1 MGLTSLACSK
11 LSALFFYRRIFYL
24 GGRQSSFN
32 IVIII
37 TAVVVIL
44 WLVVFQ
50 FLTGFQCGTH
60 FSALWDGTYLEYC
73 VISFPFLYGLAVS
86 DFLLDVWILS
96 LPIPSVVRLNARW
109 PKKLAVLGVFLLS
122 ILGVF
127 ASGNRVAQIVQLV
140 NGGPEYLITYDAE
153 RE

>member
-1 MGLTSLACSK
+1 
-11 LSALFFYRRIFYL
+11 
-24 GGRQSSFN
+24 
-32 IVIII
+32 
-37 TAVVVIL
+37 
-44 WLVVFQ
+44 
-50 FLTGFQCGTH
+50 
-60 FSALWDGTYLEYC
+60 LEYC